1 MDCPIQVVLGV
12 VMRRSMYH
20 LQEVVAM
27 VVEVG
32 TALPMAARLSGS
44 LPPDDDAI
52 VVSGGG
58 VTPPR

>member
-20 LQEVVAM
+20 LQEVLSM

-32 TALPMAARLSGS
+32 TALPMAARLSGT
-44 LPPDDDAI
+44 
-52 VVSGGG
+52 VFRRMM
-58 VTPPR
+58 TPLSSVGAGSTHY